1 MRDEMKVLHVN
12 AGNEYGGGLFHILSL
27 FNGINQIEMDLLVFE
42 EGPVAEMARK
52 EGINVYVI
60 PQKSRYDLTIL
71 SKLNSF
77 IHQNQYMVVHT
88 HGPRANL
95 FVSLLKNKIKAHW
108 VMTVHSDPTLDFKE
122 RGVKGRLFEKL
133 NLRTLKKPDHLIAV
147 SNEIRNILIS
157 NGVYSNRISV
167 VHNGRAF
174 SNAEAVTKPDRGH
187 FSIITVGRL
196 EWVKGHQYLLQAL
209 SEVKKTNLF
218 LKICGTGQE
227 EDRLKRLA
235 EELGLSEKV
244 DFLGWI
250 DPEEVSEQIVQS
262 DILVLPSLSESFPL
276 VALEAGEKQV
286 PVIATEVG
294 DVREMIPNP
303 TLGWLV
309 PKENP
314 NAIAEALEK
323 AFIEWEKGLLEQKG
337 ERFYRWSRQF
347 TIERQGLET
356 LKVYQKSL
364 EMK

>member
-1 MRDEMKVLHVN
+1 MKVLHVN

-27 FNGINQIEMDLLVFE
+27 FKGMNQIEMDLLVFE

-52 EGINVYVI
+52 NGINVYVL

-71 SKLNSF
+71 SRLYSF
-77 IHQNQYMVVHT
+77 IRQNQYMVVHT
-88 HGPRANL
+88 HGPRANW
-95 FVSLLKNKIKAHW
+95 FVSLLNNKLKAQW

-147 SNEIRNILIS
+147 SNEIKKILIS
-157 NGVYSNRISV
+157 NGVHSSRISV

-174 SNAEAVTKPDRGH
+174 SNEGTVTKHNHDH

-209 SEVKKTNLF
+209 SELKNTNWI

-227 EDRLKRLA
+227 EDRLKQLA
-235 EELGLSEKV
+235 EKLGLSAKV
-244 DFLGWI
+244 DFLGWV
-250 DPEEVSEQIVQS
+250 DPVEVSEQIEQS

-286 PVIATEVG
+286 PVIATDVG
-294 DVREMIPNP
+294 DVREMIPDP
-303 TLGWLV
+303 SLGWLV

-314 NAIAEALEK
+314 NSIAEALET
-323 AFIEWEKGLLEQKG
+323 AYREWDKGLLEQRG
-337 ERFYRWSRQF
+337 ERFYEWSRQF

-364 EMK
+364 KKK